1 MNKSILIYSIVPLLS
16 NIHLDNT
23 LLKQCQFLKERK
35 GIDIYA
41 LFDIAEVQ
49 YLTDVGLDLDWAKPL
64 ILPIETQP
72 ELMIQ
77 NLAMLGISEIYVA
90 NAFFDNTKKSLL
102 QAMREFNHNRM
113 TDYKQVRTYIPYG
126 LAKRGIKV
134 NQLLM
139 TDNDFTYHQL
149 LSKDLYTCYS
159 FYKRDDSNPSVY
171 ADLGWYTKNAEIPL
185 DEKEYF
191 NVCIARATSKLSKH
205 RSSQLKSTIS
215 DTCLVYEC
223 LQDLPVGRYLDMLRY
238 SMFSYFLPES
248 TLDGLISIST
258 ILQLLSSG
266 TIPLL
271 HPECRIDLLFGY
283 GYELRESLRD
293 FLNQCKVSLA
303 DFLDLAKDKDRQ
315 RKLYIELSG
324 NWLDNQYR
332 QWLYNNY

>member
-1 MNKSILIYSIVPLLS
+1 MKNILIYSVVPLLS
-16 NIHLDNT
+16 SIYLDNA
-23 LLKQCQFLKERK
+23 LIKQCQFLKERK
-35 GIDIYA
+35 DTNIYA

-49 YLTDVGLDLDWAKPL
+49 YLINNGLDLDWVKPL

-90 NAFFDNTKKSLL
+90 GNLFDDSKKTLL
-102 QAMREFNHNRM
+102 QAVRDSNHSRM
-113 TDYKQVRTYIPYG
+113 TGYKQVRAYIPYG

-139 TDNDFTYHQL
+139 TGNDFTYHQL
-149 LSKDLYTCYS
+149 LPEDLYTCYS
-159 FYKRDDSNPSVY
+159 FYKREDSKPSLY

-185 DEKEYF
+185 DEKKYF
-191 NVCIARATSKLSKH
+191 NVCIARATFKLGKH

-223 LQDLPVGRYLDMLRY
+223 LQDLPVGRYTNMLRY

-248 TLDGLISIST
+248 TIDGLISIPA

-271 HPECRIDLLFGY
+271 HPECRLDLLFGY
-283 GYELRESLRD
+283 GYELREPLRD

-324 NWLDNQYR
+324 KWLDNQYH

>member
-1 MNKSILIYSIVPLLS
+1 MKNILIYSVVPLLS
-16 NIHLDNT
+16 SIHLDNA
-23 LLKQCQFLKERK
+23 LIKQCQFLKERK
-35 GIDIYA
+35 DTNIYA

-49 YLTDVGLDLDWAKPL
+49 YLINNGLDLDWVKPL

-77 NLAMLGISEIYVA
+77 NLAVLGISEIYVA

-102 QAMREFNHNRM
+102 QAMREFNYNRM

-126 LAKRGIKV
+126 LAKRGVKV

-159 FYKRDDSNPSVY
+159 SYKRDDSNPSLY

-191 NVCIARATSKLSKH
+191 NVCIARATSKLGKH

-223 LQDLPVGRYLDMLRY
+223 LQDLPVGRYTDMLRY

-248 TLDGLISIST
+248 TIDGLISISA

-271 HPECRIDLLFGY
+271 HPECRLDLLFGY
-283 GYELRESLRD
+283 GYELREPLKD

-324 NWLDNQYR
+324 NWLDNQYH